1 VVGLDD
7 VAQIKEGNFGY
18 TKVTHD
24 TTSEDVSNITS
35 QVVVATIQSLSARM
49 QDERTRDKLKYWLNN
64 ICKLVIVD
72 ECQAVGTKTW
82 DDVLNECN
90 APLRICLSATPNRTD
105 GAKLKINAQSGNVLF
120 STTAE
125 EQIKKGRLCE
135 LDIQYRVFDH
145 KLFNL
150 NDDDIQYI
158 DAYRTWIAENTDRN
172 MELIIRPAI
181 EMVNEGRF
189 VLVLIQLIDHGFL
202 LRDMFIREGMNPND
216 VRFVYGSTADE
227 VRKSAIKE
235 FKKGAFKILIGS
247 TIFDAGV
254 NIPAISGVILAG
266 AGNSEITLI
275 QRIGRGAR
283 TVDYEQVLGYLPEF
297 MKQNHNQKV
306 TKVIDVFDA
315 NVKFFTSQA
324 RNRYY
329 IAKEEFGEDRVHII
343 GDITQV
349 KRKRKAQVRNEKELN
364 SLDEQLAL
372 LENFQNETPLE
383 TRKVQTDKLQ
393 SDFLSA
399 FKKI

>member
-1 VVGLDD
+1 
-7 VAQIKEGNFGY
+7 
-18 TKVTHD
+18 
-24 TTSEDVSNITS
+24 
-35 QVVVATIQSLSARM
+35 
-49 QDERTRDKLKYWLNN
+49 
-64 ICKLVIVD
+64 
-72 ECQAVGTKTW
+72 
-82 DDVLNECN
+82 
-90 APLRICLSATPNRTD
+90 
-105 GAKLKINAQSGNVLF
+105 
-120 STTAE
+120 
-125 EQIKKGRLCE
+125 
-135 LDIQYRVFDH
+135 VFDH

-172 MELIIRPAI
+172 MEMIIRPAI